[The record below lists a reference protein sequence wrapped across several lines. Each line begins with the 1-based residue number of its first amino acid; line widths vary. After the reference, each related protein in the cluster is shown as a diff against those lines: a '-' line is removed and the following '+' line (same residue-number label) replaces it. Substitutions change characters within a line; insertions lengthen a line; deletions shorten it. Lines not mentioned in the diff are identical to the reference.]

1 MAGIRSIG
9 WYVPARQRDA
19 ASIASDYRVSEAALQ
34 EFGLLSHAVAGPE
47 DHPSSMGAQATKAA
61 LDAAGLQV
69 GDLELLI
76 FAGMTR
82 DYPAPWVAAFG
93 VLHELQASSA
103 AGFDLSNRCPAIG
116 DGLWLAACLIQSGCY
131 KTIAVC
137 AADRFDYLLGP
148 PRRVDH
154 ISDAAYSAGAA
165 AAIVSRDA
173 ANEIA
178 AFSFM
183 SNDDLSLHQQ
193 YCPKIG
199 GTRAPL
205 TPQGVEDGLH
215 WWKNAMKLSQ
225 TQKLIQFL
233 QAADRHNI
241 TAVCKSAGFS
251 TIDFLVGAP
260 LDVKAQVAFLKTLGI
275 GPEKTLITVPRLGHM
290 GGADCL
296 VALGLAIA
304 GGRNIG
310 RRVVM
315 ATRSVLYAN
324 AVAIRSVG
332 DAMGIV
338 ANGTGLDVA
347 SWCGGGTP
355 Q

>member
-9 WYVPARQRDA
+9 WCVPDRLRDA
-19 ASIASDYRVSEAALQ
+19 ASIARDYRVSEAALQ
-34 EFGLLSHAVAGPE
+34 QFGLRSHAVAGAD
-47 DHPSSMGAQATKAA
+47 DHPSTMGAQATKAA
-61 LDAAGLQV
+61 LDAGGLQV

-93 VLHELQASSA
+93 VLHELQASGA

-131 KTIAVC
+131 NTIAVC

-173 ANEIA
+173 ANQIA

-193 YCPKIG
+193 YCPKVG

-205 TPQGVEDGLH
+205 TAPAVEGGLH
-215 WWKNAMKLSQ
+215 WWKNTMKLSQ
-225 TQKLIQFL
+225 TDKLIKFL
-233 QAADRHNI
+233 QTADRHNI
-241 TAVCKSAGFS
+241 TTVCERAGFS
-251 TIDFLVGAP
+251 AIDFLVGAP
-260 LDVKAQVAFLKTLGI
+260 LDVKAQTAFLKTLGI
-275 GPEKTLITVPRLGHM
+275 GLDKTLMTVPRLGHM

-296 VALGLAIA
+296 IALGLAIA
-304 GGRNIG
+304 SGRDIG
-310 RRVVM
+310 QRVVLS
-315 ATRSVLYAN
+315 TRSVLYAN
-324 AVAIRSVG
+324 AVAIRSAG
-332 DAMGIV
+332 AAMGIA

-347 SWCGGGTP
+347 DWCAGETP